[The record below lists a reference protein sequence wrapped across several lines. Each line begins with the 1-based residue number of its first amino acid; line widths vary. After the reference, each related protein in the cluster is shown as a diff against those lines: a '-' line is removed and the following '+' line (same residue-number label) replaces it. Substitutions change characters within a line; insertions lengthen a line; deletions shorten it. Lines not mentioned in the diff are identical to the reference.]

1 VAGSI
6 PPPARAVLEEVG
18 RGWFERRRGHVRLFG
33 PGLRVE
39 ADVEPVVL
47 TPPGPP
53 ALTTAVSREV
63 AAAYLV
69 QTSAAGGTGAP
80 TVRALAADTGC
91 SVGGVSDALR
101 GVAQRRAL
109 GAGPLG
115 SARSSGCGSVGGA
128 GRPRRPRTGRPLR
141 ALGGCPAHGRTALRC
156 GAGRRPS
163 AVGGHA
169 ATVTVAPTRLAI
181 VRTFDLRHDQG
192 RSVAHPV
199 FAVLDAVDAAA
210 VPERTLIG
218 GLAVMCRLT
227 QPHPPTRDVDT
238 LVRFAE
244 VSGRDLL
251 LAVAAQVTSTGVV
264 LGATPAARRRT
275 AGALVRRSPK
285 PPRMYIMSSWL
296 GRPTGPSG
304 SPVGRPAAVTVRPG
318 ELRPGA

>member
-1 VAGSI
+1 MAGSI
-6 PPPARAVLEEVG
+6 PLPARAVLQEVG
-18 RGWFERRRGHVRLFG
+18 WGWFERRRGHVRLFG

-101 GVAQRRAL
+101 GLRN
-109 GAGPLG
+109 
-115 SARSSGCGSVGGA
+115 A
-128 GRPRRPRTGRPLR
+128 GRSVPDRWALRGPRAVAAWVAPVVLGDLAPVDLFVPSEA
-141 ALGGCPAHGRTALRC
+141 ALRTAVQRY
-156 GAGRRPS
+156 GAAP

-192 RSVAHPV
+192 RSVVHPV
-199 FAVLDAVDAAA
+199 FAVLDAVDEAA

-285 PPRMYIMSSWL
+285 PPRMYIMSS
-296 GRPTGPSG
+296 T
-304 SPVGRPAAVTVRPG
+304 
-318 ELRPGA
+318 